1 MSQNIPA
8 ELSIGYGL
16 VALCQKIGARS
27 SWLQYEQ
34 RLVDSNMPHAEQRLE
49 KLTKTITKAQ
59 NDYQAVGRAL
69 ETLFFGFGES
79 YVVVVLEG
87 DFAIGFLFPK
97 ELEEFNDSIVAGRR
111 FLRTNRA
118 KVFERLA
125 TEDASL
131 RELHLEPEEHQQ
143 SSEPASEP
151 QVNVAPETPHP
162 WGVVEPILSELMGR
176 LLPDAQVERL
186 IERTL
191 QKNGFT
197 DQPTR
202 ELTLALSTE
211 IINQVPHKGKRK
223 ALLAELSDEVAALDP
238 TLFQT
243 QQ

>member
-151 QVNVAPETPHP
+151 QVNVAPALCKKMASLINLPGNSPLRSQPRSSTRFRIKENGKPSLQSSQMKSQRWIPHYSRLNSKFS
-162 WGVVEPILSELMGR
+162 ILIFE
-176 LLPDAQVERL
+176 
-186 IERTL
+186 
-191 QKNGFT
+191 
-197 DQPTR
+197 
-202 ELTLALSTE
+202 
-211 IINQVPHKGKRK
+211 
-223 ALLAELSDEVAALDP
+223 
-238 TLFQT
+238 
-243 QQ
+243 